1 MPIEVIAILMALVP
15 LSVAFMDVWD
25 DPKDDPRAQA
35 AARPSAGTTPGSQRR
50 ACDTAG
56 RELGCRLSG
65 KSPGS
70 APRLRRATGPTLTLK
85 TYPVPAPDV
94 IAGWEWCDLANYA
107 AAPRD
112 TGFET
117 LQTVARS
124 KTALLASISL
134 DVPRDCMSFGKA
146 A

>member
-35 AARPSAGTTPGSQRR
+35 AARPAAGTTPGIQRR
-50 ACDTAG
+50 ARDTAG

-65 KSPGS
+65 KSPDA

-85 TYPVPAPDV
+85 TYPVPEPDA
-94 IAGWEWCDLANYA
+94 IASWEWYDLAKYA
-107 AAPRD
+107 AAPRATEFD
-112 TGFET
+112 T
-117 LQTVARS
+117 LLTVTRS

-134 DVPRDCMSFGKA
+134 DVPRECMSFGKA